1 MTQGA
6 VFDREA
12 LLKRIG
18 GNEALC
24 DELVSIFIERVP
36 AQIERVK
43 EFLDRQDAARVQ
55 IEAHSLKGMAINLSA
70 VRFSGI
76 AGEIERTAGKGNLS
90 GVLDLVRKLE
100 SEFHQFK
107 VYV

>member
-1 MTQGA
+1 MTQGTI
-6 VFDREA
+6 FDRKA

-24 DELVSIFIERVP
+24 DELISIFIERVP
-36 AQIERVK
+36 AQIERLK
-43 EFLDRQDAARVQ
+43 EFLDRQDADRVK
-55 IEAHSLKGMAINLSA
+55 IEAHSLKGMAVNLSA

-76 AGEIERTAGKGNLS
+76 AAEIEKTAGKGHLS
-90 GVLDLVRKLE
+90 GVPDLVRKLE
-100 SEFHQFK
+100 SAFHKFK

>member
-1 MTQGA
+1 MTQGKI
-6 VFDREA
+6 FNREA

-36 AQIERVK
+36 AQIERLK
-43 EFLDRQDAARVQ
+43 EFLNQKNAERVK

-76 AGEIERTAGKGNLS
+76 AAEIETTAGKGNLS
-90 GVLDLVRKLE
+90 EVPDLAGKLE
-100 SEFHQFK
+100 SAFQEFK
-107 VYV
+107 VSV

>member
-1 MTQGA
+1 MTQGEI
-6 VFDREA
+6 FDREA

-24 DELVSIFIERVP
+24 DELVSIFIERAP
-36 AQIERVK
+36 AQIERLRDFLNQRDADRVK
-43 EFLDRQDAARVQ
+43 
-55 IEAHSLKGMAINLSA
+55 IEAHSLKGMAVNLSA

-76 AGEIERTAGKGNLS
+76 AAEIETTAGKGDLS
-90 GVLDLVRKLE
+90 GAPNLVRQLE
-100 SEFHQFK
+100 SAFQDFK